1 MLDYVL
7 KFYGLDYAKY
17 RNGPQPHGIVH
28 SSAIFQFPHMPNF
41 KYGGKLAIPG
51 KAYTSR
57 EADEEAAYQAL
68 QFIEE
73 NFKTRVVD
81 LNYSQ
86 RKKALKEQNKLITL
100 MSNTLETGD
109 CENDVW

>member
-7 KFYGLDYAKY
+7 EYYGLGLAKY
-17 RNGPQPHGIVH
+17 RNIPEPHGVVQ
-28 SSAIFQFPHMPNF
+28 SSAFFEFPHMPNF
-41 KYGGKLAIPG
+41 KYGGKLAIQG
-51 KAYTSR
+51 KDYTSV

-68 QFIEE
+68 IFIEE

-100 MSNTLETGD
+100 LSNTLESATP
-109 CENDVW
+109 